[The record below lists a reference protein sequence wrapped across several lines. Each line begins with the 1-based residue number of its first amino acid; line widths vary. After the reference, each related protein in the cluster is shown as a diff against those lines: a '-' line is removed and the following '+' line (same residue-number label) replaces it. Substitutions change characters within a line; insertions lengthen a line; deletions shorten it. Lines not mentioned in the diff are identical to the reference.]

1 MDNPGKS
8 APLVI
13 GFVGQLP
20 FLVQYSS
27 IFFVSAYMG
36 LFGRQKCCPN
46 KRNPVYQ
53 FILRFL
59 DLRGY
64 FSLNVSN
71 KIIVLIIR
79 QFVAVSLGK
88 QFSSADHR

>member
-27 IFFVSAYMG
+27 IFFGKNVP
-36 LFGRQKCCPN
+36 GRNYGNYRDTKMSD
-46 KRNPVYQ
+46 R
-53 FILRFL
+53 
-59 DLRGY
+59 DL
-64 FSLNVSN
+64 
-71 KIIVLIIR
+71 
-79 QFVAVSLGK
+79 
-88 QFSSADHR
+88 